1 MIIMLLVKTIMKLQI
16 LKSKLHRVTITN
28 THLDYEGSCA
38 IDSEILRTAE
48 INEYEMIHIYNLK
61 NGERFSTYAIKAEA
75 GSRVVTLNGCLLY
88 TSDAADEEDSVDL
101 GGRRI
106 IKKKKNKKNKNEVP
120 TNIISVSSFMTS
132 HATNLNVTFHTHVN
146 LNT

>member
-1 MIIMLLVKTIMKLQI
+1 MKLQI

-38 IDSEILRTAE
+38 IDSEILRAAE

-75 GSRVVTLNGCLLY
+75 GSGVVTLNG
-88 TSDAADEEDSVDL
+88 AAAFKGSRNDL
-101 GGRRI
+101 VI
-106 IKKKKNKKNKNEVP
+106 ICTYAYLDRKDVKKHKPKLVYFKEGTNVINETKSSIKVQKN
-120 TNIISVSSFMTS
+120 NII
-132 HATNLNVTFHTHVN
+132 NL
-146 LNT
+146 

>member
-1 MIIMLLVKTIMKLQI
+1 MLLVKTIMKLQI

-38 IDSEILRTAE
+38 IDSEILKVAE

-75 GSRVVTLNGCLLY
+75 GSGVVTLNG
-88 TSDAADEEDSVDL
+88 AAAFKGSRNDLVIICTYGYLDSKDVKKHKPKL
-101 GGRRI
+101 VYFKEGTNVI
-106 IKKKKNKKNKNEVP
+106 NEIKSSIKIQKN
-120 TNIISVSSFMTS
+120 NII
-132 HATNLNVTFHTHVN
+132 NL
-146 LNT
+146 

>member
-1 MIIMLLVKTIMKLQI
+1 MLLVKTIMKLQI

-38 IDSEILRTAE
+38 IDSEILRAAE

-75 GSRVVTLNGCLLY
+75 GSGVVTLNG
-88 TSDAADEEDSVDL
+88 AAAFKGSRNDL
-101 GGRRI
+101 VI
-106 IKKKKNKKNKNEVP
+106 ICTYAYLDTKDVKKHKPKLVYFKEGTNVIHETKSSIKVQKN
-120 TNIISVSSFMTS
+120 NII
-132 HATNLNVTFHTHVN
+132 NL
-146 LNT
+146 

>member
-1 MIIMLLVKTIMKLQI
+1 MKLQI

-38 IDSEILRTAE
+38 IDSEILKVAE

-75 GSRVVTLNGCLLY
+75 GSGVVTLNG
-88 TSDAADEEDSVDL
+88 AAAFKGSRNDLVIICTYAYLDSKDV
-101 GGRRI
+101 
-106 IKKKKNKKNKNEVP
+106 KKHKPKLVYFKEGTNVINETKSSINVQKN
-120 TNIISVSSFMTS
+120 NII
-132 HATNLNVTFHTHVN
+132 NL
-146 LNT
+146 

>member
-1 MIIMLLVKTIMKLQI
+1 MKLQI

-38 IDSEILRTAE
+38 IDSEILKVAQ

-75 GSRVVTLNGCLLY
+75 GSGVVTLNG
-88 TSDAADEEDSVDL
+88 AAAFKGSRNDLIIICTYAYLDSKDVKKHKPKL
-101 GGRRI
+101 VYFKEGTNVI
-106 IKKKKNKKNKNEVP
+106 HETKSSIKVQKN
-120 TNIISVSSFMTS
+120 NII
-132 HATNLNVTFHTHVN
+132 NL
-146 LNT
+146 

>member
-1 MIIMLLVKTIMKLQI
+1 MLLVKTIMKLQI

-38 IDSEILRTAE
+38 IDSEILRAAE

-75 GSRVVTLNGCLLY
+75 GSGVVTLNG
-88 TSDAADEEDSVDL
+88 AAAFKGSKNDLVIICTYAYLDSKDVKKHKPKL
-101 GGRRI
+101 VYFKEGTNVI
-106 IKKKKNKKNKNEVP
+106 NETKSSIKVQKN
-120 TNIISVSSFMTS
+120 NIINF
-132 HATNLNVTFHTHVN
+132 
-146 LNT
+146 

>member
-1 MIIMLLVKTIMKLQI
+1 MLLVKTIMKLQI

-38 IDSEILRTAE
+38 IDSEILKVAE

-75 GSRVVTLNGCLLY
+75 GSGVITLNG
-88 TSDAADEEDSVDL
+88 AAAFKGSRNDLVIICTYAYLDSKDVKKHKPKL
-101 GGRRI
+101 VYFKEGTNVI
-106 IKKKKNKKNKNEVP
+106 NEIKSSITVQKN
-120 TNIISVSSFMTS
+120 NII
-132 HATNLNVTFHTHVN
+132 NL
-146 LNT
+146 

>member
-1 MIIMLLVKTIMKLQI
+1 MLLVKTIMKLQI

-38 IDSEILRTAE
+38 IDSEILKVAE

-75 GSRVVTLNGCLLY
+75 GSGVVTLNG
-88 TSDAADEEDSVDL
+88 AAAFKGSRNDLVIICTYAYLDSKDVKKHKPKL
-101 GGRRI
+101 VYFKEGTNVI
-106 IKKKKNKKNKNEVP
+106 NETKSSIKIQKN
-120 TNIISVSSFMTS
+120 NII
-132 HATNLNVTFHTHVN
+132 NL
-146 LNT
+146 

>member
-1 MIIMLLVKTIMKLQI
+1 MLLVKSIMKLQI

-38 IDSEILRTAE
+38 IDSEILKVAE

-75 GSRVVTLNGCLLY
+75 GSGVVTLNG
-88 TSDAADEEDSVDL
+88 AAAFKGSRNDLVIICTYAYLDSKDVKKHKPKL
-101 GGRRI
+101 VYFKEGTNVI
-106 IKKKKNKKNKNEVP
+106 NETKSSIKVQKN
-120 TNIISVSSFMTS
+120 NII
-132 HATNLNVTFHTHVN
+132 NL
-146 LNT
+146 

>member
-1 MIIMLLVKTIMKLQI
+1 MKLQI

-38 IDSEILRTAE
+38 IDSEILRAAE

-75 GSRVVTLNGCLLY
+75 GSGVVTLNG
-88 TSDAADEEDSVDL
+88 AAAFKGSRNDLVIICTYAYLDSKDVKKHKPKL
-101 GGRRI
+101 VYFKEGTNVI
-106 IKKKKNKKNKNEVP
+106 HETKSSIKVQKN
-120 TNIISVSSFMTS
+120 NII
-132 HATNLNVTFHTHVN
+132 NL
-146 LNT
+146 

>member
-1 MIIMLLVKTIMKLQI
+1 MLLVKTIMKLQI

-38 IDSEILRTAE
+38 IDSEILRAAE

-75 GSRVVTLNGCLLY
+75 GSGVVTLNG
-88 TSDAADEEDSVDL
+88 AAAFKGSRNDLVIICTYAYLDSKDVKKHKPKL
-101 GGRRI
+101 VYFKEGTNVI
-106 IKKKKNKKNKNEVP
+106 NETKSSIKVQKN
-120 TNIISVSSFMTS
+120 NII
-132 HATNLNVTFHTHVN
+132 NL
-146 LNT
+146 

>member
-1 MIIMLLVKTIMKLQI
+1 MLLVKTIMKLQI

-38 IDSEILRTAE
+38 IDSEILRAAE

-75 GSRVVTLNGCLLY
+75 GSGVVTLNG
-88 TSDAADEEDSVDL
+88 AAAFKGSRNDLVIICTYAYLDSKDVKKHKPKL
-101 GGRRI
+101 VYFKKGTNVI
-106 IKKKKNKKNKNEVP
+106 NETKSSIKVQKN
-120 TNIISVSSFMTS
+120 NIINF
-132 HATNLNVTFHTHVN
+132 
-146 LNT
+146 

>member
-1 MIIMLLVKTIMKLQI
+1 MLLVKTIMKLQI

-38 IDSEILRTAE
+38 IDSEILRAAE

-75 GSRVVTLNGCLLY
+75 GSGVVTLNG
-88 TSDAADEEDSVDL
+88 AAAFKGSRNDLVIICTYAYLDSKDV
-101 GGRRI
+101 
-106 IKKKKNKKNKNEVP
+106 KKHKPKLVYFKEGTNVINETKSSINVQKN
-120 TNIISVSSFMTS
+120 NII
-132 HATNLNVTFHTHVN
+132 NL
-146 LNT
+146 

>member
-1 MIIMLLVKTIMKLQI
+1 MLLVKTIMKLQI

-75 GSRVVTLNGCLLY
+75 GSGVVTLNG
-88 TSDAADEEDSVDL
+88 AAAFKGSKNDLVIICTYAYLDSKDVKKHKPKL
-101 GGRRI
+101 VYFKEGTNVI
-106 IKKKKNKKNKNEVP
+106 NETKSSIKVQKN
-120 TNIISVSSFMTS
+120 NIINF
-132 HATNLNVTFHTHVN
+132 
-146 LNT
+146 